1 MGFMDEVSSGGATK
15 LLKFDGKAGSYVVRG
30 SEATFN
36 GQEFLA
42 DVYSATGGFL
52 KFNGKGQQ
60 PERRT
65 GLVFPKDLAPA
76 RSSLGDLPKAP
87 GPMVALVTGP
97 KTPGR
102 R

>member
-1 MGFMDEVSSGGATK
+1 MGFMDEVSSGGGTK

-60 PERRT
+60 SGVPVLSSPRTLPRR
-65 GLVFPKDLAPA
+65 APHSGTWTKA
-76 RSSLGDLPKAP
+76 R

-97 KTPGR
+97 KTFGR